1 MVVVKKEKGE
11 SKDSLF
17 RRFNK
22 LFLEE
27 NVVEEFKRKLFYKK
41 PSLWR
46 KEKKKLWERA
56 KRLRRLRS
64 QQEN

>member
-17 RRFNK
+17 RRFNR

-56 KRLRRLRS
+56 KRLRRLKA
-64 QQEN
+64 QEN

>member
-11 SKDSLF
+11 TKDSMF
-17 RRFNK
+17 RRFTR

-27 NVVEEFKRKLFYKK
+27 NVMEEFKRKLFYKK

-46 KEKKKLWERA
+46 KEKKKMWERI
-56 KRLRRLRS
+56 KRLRRMRS
-64 QQEN
+64 REN

>member
-11 SKDSLF
+11 SKDALF

-27 NVVEEFKRKLFYKK
+27 NVIEEFKRKLFYKK
-41 PSLWR
+41 PSLWK
-46 KEKKKLWERA
+46 KEKKKLWERL
-56 KRLRRLRS
+56 KRRRRLKAK
-64 QQEN
+64 EN

>member
-11 SKDSLF
+11 TKDSLF

-27 NVVEEFKRKLFYKK
+27 NIVEEFKRKLFYKK

-46 KEKKKLWERA
+46 KEKKKQWERM
-56 KRLRRLRS
+56 KRLRRMHS
-64 QQEN
+64 EEN